1 MSSNKTRYLTKVGI
15 LAAVAVMLM
24 FFEVPVPMMPAF
36 LKLDASELPAVV
48 GALALGPLA
57 GVAIEL
63 VKNLLHA
70 LQSQTMGIG
79 ELANFLVGTAFVVPV
94 GLVYRYK
101 STWQGIVLGLTAGT
115 LAMVAAASV
124 LNYYMLLPLYQLVLH
139 FPLDQL
145 IAIGTAAN
153 PQIMDV
159 GSFITLAIAPFNALK
174 GMVVSLFTLLLYRKI
189 APILC

>member
-94 GLVYRYK
+94 GLIYRYK